1 MYYIACNSLPF
12 KGNTSTRKNKR
23 GGLKSYQA
31 IWGGGGRDFGWGY
44 NLVSVLSVYLPTHK
58 IPKYVQAIE
67 VWRLTTS
74 IDVASCNRF
83 PHFVWICINWKHII
97 CREEKICDLFCT
109 CCRIALYLDCSETG
123 RVQSG
128 SLVHPPFKWIANGV
142 VFSLIFT
149 FSESHLIALPLI
161 KILQHSPEPFSS
173 HYNPSLLV
181 PHLAHFYRACLVQLR
196 IHRLLLESLHSCR
209 KSLPMQLCLVG
220 ERKKRDGWLQT
231 APMKIC
237 QMSAQIASVLLRWR
251 SNLKGPSNIYGIAQ
265 AWMM

>member
-83 PHFVWICINWKHII
+83 PHFVWICINWKHVI

-109 CCRIALYLDCSETG
+109 CCRIALYIDCSETG

-128 SLVHPPFKWIANGV
+128 SLVHPPFK
-142 VFSLIFT
+142 
-149 FSESHLIALPLI
+149 
-161 KILQHSPEPFSS
+161 
-173 HYNPSLLV
+173 
-181 PHLAHFYRACLVQLR
+181 
-196 IHRLLLESLHSCR
+196 
-209 KSLPMQLCLVG
+209 
-220 ERKKRDGWLQT
+220 
-231 APMKIC
+231 
-237 QMSAQIASVLLRWR
+237 
-251 SNLKGPSNIYGIAQ
+251 
-265 AWMM
+265 